1 MSDDSFVPVVGIL
14 VLFGLP
20 ISYAIVSRVLAH
32 QERIEMLKRGIVPP
46 PDPKWAKRWAKHG
59 WYAPPPSYGAQQQPG
74 AGQQPSNFQMPQNGN
89 GCDYPFS
96 QYSADRYLRKG
107 ITVAMIGMAL
117 LIGLSFISLGTPGP
131 WLLGGLIPLFVGIAQ
146 IIIALLS
153 GARFGGL
160 TMVAGPPPGP
170 GMGQNPGQQYQ
181 QAQAQPPPFAAKR
194 DVSSGP
200 YAWRPGP
207 TAELEPPPNPPD
219 VQE

>member
-1 MSDDSFVPVVGIL
+1 MDTPGDFVPIVALL
-14 VLFGLP
+14 VMFGLP
-20 ISYAIVSRVLAH
+20 ITYAIVSRVLGH
-32 QERIEMLKRGIVPP
+32 QERLEMLKRGIVPP
-46 PDPKWAKRWAKHG
+46 PDPKWAKRWAKQG
-59 WYAPPPSYGAQQQPG
+59 WYAQPPYGAPQQPG
-74 AGQQPSNFQMPQNGN
+74 PGAQPSGFQMPQNG
-89 GCDYPFS
+89 CDPYA

-153 GARFGGL
+153 GARFGGM
-160 TMVAGPPPGP
+160 TMVSGPPPGP
-170 GMGQNPGQQYQ
+170 GVGQNPGQQYQ
-181 QAQAQPPPFAAKR
+181 QAQPPPPPFTPKR
-194 DVSSGP
+194 DTSGP

-219 VQE
+219 VQK

>member
-1 MSDDSFVPVVGIL
+1 MHDDSFVPVVGIL

-20 ISYAIVSRVLAH
+20 ITYAIVSRVLAH
-32 QERIEMLKRGIVPP
+32 QERLEMLKRGIVPP
-46 PDPKWAKRWAKHG
+46 LDPKWARRWAKHG
-59 WYAPPPSYGAQQQPG
+59 WYAPPYGQQPG
-74 AGQQPSNFQMPQNGN
+74 AQQPGPGTQPGNFQMPQNG
-89 GCDYPFS
+89 CDPYT

-153 GARFGGL
+153 GARFGAY
-160 TMVAGPPPGP
+160 TMVSGPPPGP
-170 GMGQNPGQQYQ
+170 SAGQNPGSQYQ
-181 QAQAQPPPFAAKR
+181 QPQPQPPPFTAKR
-194 DVSSGP
+194 DVSGP

-219 VQE
+219 VQK